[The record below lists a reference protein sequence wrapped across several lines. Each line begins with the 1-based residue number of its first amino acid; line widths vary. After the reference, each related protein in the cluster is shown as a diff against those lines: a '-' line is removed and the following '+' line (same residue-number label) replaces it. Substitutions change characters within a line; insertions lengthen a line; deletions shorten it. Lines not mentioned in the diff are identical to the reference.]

1 VSPSL
6 TMTRAEREAFLADVH
21 VGVIAIEQGDGPP
34 LAVPL
39 WYDYAPADGLWFV
52 TERDSLKGR
61 LLRAAGRCALCAQSE
76 EPSRYR
82 YVNVEGPI
90 VSVRAADPERDV
102 RPMAHRYLGPAT
114 GDLYMD
120 SQRDVG
126 ESLVFTLTP
135 ERWRTVDYGKLL
147 ARPAPS

>member
-1 VSPSL
+1 MSPSL
-6 TMTRAEREAFLADVH
+6 NMTRSEREAFLADVH
-21 VGVIAIEQGDGPP
+21 VGVVAIEQAGGPP

-39 WYDYAPADGLWFV
+39 WYDYAPAEGLWFV

-76 EPSRYR
+76 EAPRYR

-102 RPMAHRYLGPAT
+102 RPMAHRYLGPAA

-126 ESLVFTLTP
+126 ESLVFTLAP
-135 ERWRTVDYGKLL
+135 ERWRTLDYGKLL
-147 ARPAPS
+147 AAS